1 MEMMKMSR
9 LFQLM
14 LVLLVFVACDSPKV
28 KTQSESEV
36 QMKLHKATVK
46 EVIQTT
52 KYTYLYV
59 REEQKEYWTAIS
71 KQDFMAGEEFFYMDD
86 VVTQMVNFHSQELNR
101 DFPTI
106 LFLSQITTTQEKSAT
121 SQQATM
127 SQPSAMPHP
136 AMNREAHS
144 GRKTVPAVE
153 NISVKPARGGV
164 AIAEL
169 YANKA
174 TYSGKKVKVK
184 GSVVKV
190 NNQIMGR
197 NWVHL
202 QDGTKHGK
210 EYDLT
215 CTTQASVNV
224 GDIVTFE
231 GVITL
236 DKDFTSGYFYP
247 LIMEDAVVNE

>member
-1 MEMMKMSR
+1 MKMNR
-9 LFQLM
+9 LFQMM

-28 KTQSESEV
+28 KTPNDSDV
-36 QMKLHKATVK
+36 QIKLHKATVK

-59 REEQKEYWTAIS
+59 NEEQKEYWTAIS
-71 KQDFMAGEEFFYMDD
+71 KQDFMPGEEFFYMDD
-86 VVTQMVNFHSQELNR
+86 VVTLMENFHSQELDR
-101 DFPTI
+101 DFPSI
-106 LFLSQITTTQEKSAT
+106 LFISQISSGHEKPSSPPT
-121 SQQATM
+121 ATM
-127 SQPSAMPHP
+127 QQPASMPQSAMS
-136 AMNREAHS
+136 REAHS

-153 NISVKPARGGV
+153 NISVKPVRGGV
-164 AIAEL
+164 SIAEL

-174 TYSGKKVKVK
+174 TYSGKNVKVK

-190 NNQIMGR
+190 NIQIMGR

-202 QDGTKHGK
+202 QDGSKHGN

-215 CTTQASVNV
+215 CTTQAAVEV

-231 GVITL
+231 GVIAL

-247 LIMEDAVVNE
+247 LIMEDAVVVK